1 MTVEQRLRNLHLEAS
16 RWFSWKQGGDF
27 PGGSVVKN
35 LPANAGDT
43 GSIPGP
49 GDYHVLQSI
58 QARVP
63 QLWASALLPRNPSSW
78 SLCPGTREATKMRSL
93 CTTVNNNSHSPK
105 LERSLNSS
113 EDPPQPKKREREK
126 SMSSESYHE
135 AWYRKGVS
143 WDPVGGKLLE
153 SKQCP
158 QGGWGKGRNG
168 VGYIWRNV
176 FSLTKVSKGE
186 ANICYFREGVNFLWF
201 LFWRDLWSEH
211 FLHIYARF

>member
-1 MTVEQRLRNLHLEAS
+1 MHRIPQSIPLPEIIGFSMTVEQRLRNLHLEAS

-113 EDPPQPKKREREK
+113 EDPPQPKKRERERK
-126 SMSSESYHE
+126 
-135 AWYRKGVS
+135 AWAVNLTTRPGTEKE
-143 WDPVGGKLLE
+143 WAETLWVGN
-153 SKQCP
+153 C
-158 QGGWGKGRNG
+158 
-168 VGYIWRNV
+168 
-176 FSLTKVSKGE
+176 
-186 ANICYFREGVNFLWF
+186 
-201 LFWRDLWSEH
+201 
-211 FLHIYARF
+211 